1 MDIAKEIE
9 IPLLVALKVVNDIG
23 IKLIIRL
30 EEMKRFTTKTEW
42 QIKESWQQVKI
53 ISWKGYFY

>member
-9 IPLLVALKVVNDIG
+9 IPLLGALKVLNDIG

-42 QIKESWQQVKI
+42 QIKES
-53 ISWKGYFY
+53 

>member
-1 MDIAKEIE
+1 MDIAKAIE

-30 EEMKRFTTKTEW
+30 EEMKSFTTKTKW
-42 QIKESWQQVKI
+42 QIKES
-53 ISWKGYFY
+53 

>member
-42 QIKESWQQVKI
+42 QTKES
-53 ISWKGYFY
+53 

>member
-1 MDIAKEIE
+1 MDIAKAIE

-42 QIKESWQQVKI
+42 QIEES
-53 ISWKGYFY
+53 

>member
-1 MDIAKEIE
+1 MDIAKDIK
-9 IPLLVALKVVNDIG
+9 IPLHVALKVVNDIG

-42 QIKESWQQVKI
+42 QIEES
-53 ISWKGYFY
+53 

>member
-30 EEMKRFTTKTEW
+30 EEMKPFTTKTEW
-42 QIKESWQQVKI
+42 QIEES
-53 ISWKGYFY
+53 

>member
-9 IPLLVALKVVNDIG
+9 IPLLVALKIVNEIG

-42 QIKESWQQVKI
+42 QIKES
-53 ISWKGYFY
+53 

>member
-30 EEMKRFTTKTEW
+30 EEMKGFTTKTEW
-42 QIKESWQQVKI
+42 QIKES
-53 ISWKGYFY
+53 